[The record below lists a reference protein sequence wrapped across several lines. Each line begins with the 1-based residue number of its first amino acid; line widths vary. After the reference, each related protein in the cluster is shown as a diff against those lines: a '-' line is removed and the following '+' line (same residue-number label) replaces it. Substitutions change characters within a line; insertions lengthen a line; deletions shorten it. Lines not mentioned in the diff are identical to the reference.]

1 MELPLRATA
10 VFFFLWALTRAL
22 GKRELAQMSAFE
34 LVLLIVL
41 GDLIQQGVTQEDY
54 SVTGA
59 FLAAGTIG
67 FWVLVFSY
75 ASFRFPRTR
84 RALEGE
90 PVLVVRGGEPLY
102 DAMRLERLTLD
113 EVLEE
118 ARHQGIRDLAEV
130 DVGVVEPD
138 GRFSFLRADG
148 GRHRAEDERVAE

>member
-22 GKRELAQMSAFE
+22 GKRELAEMNAFE

-59 FLAAGTIG
+59 LLAAGTIG

-75 ASFRFPRTR
+75 LSFKFPRSR

-90 PVLVVRGGEPLY
+90 PLLVVRNGEPLY
-102 DAMRLERLTLD
+102 DAMRLERLTL
-113 EVLEE
+113 EEIEEE
-118 ARHQGIRDLAEV
+118 ARMQGLKDLSEV
-130 DVGVVEPD
+130 EVGIMEPD
-138 GRFSFLRADG
+138 GKFSFLKTNGEQHQPDEKHA
-148 GRHRAEDERVAE
+148 AE

>member
-1 MELPLRATA
+1 MEIVLRATA

-59 FLAAGTIG
+59 FLASGTIG
-67 FWVLVFSY
+67 FWVLVFAY
-75 ASFRFPRTR
+75 ISFRYEGTR
-84 RALEGE
+84 RVIEGE
-90 PVLVVRGGEPLY
+90 PVLIVRRGEPLLEP
-102 DAMRLERLTLD
+102 MRLERLTID

-118 ARHQGIRDLAEV
+118 ARQQGIDDLSQVEV
-130 DVGVVEPD
+130 GIVEPD
-138 GRFSFLRADG
+138 GKFSFIKVDG
-148 GRHRAEDERVAE
+148 EQHQPDEQQTT

>member
-1 MELPLRATA
+1 MELPLRASA

-22 GKRELAQMSAFE
+22 GRRELAEMSAFE
-34 LVLLIVL
+34 LVLLIVV

-67 FWVLVFSY
+67 FWVVLFSY
-75 ASFRFPRTR
+75 LSFRFPRTR

-118 ARHQGIRDLAEV
+118 ARLQGIKDLAEV
-130 DVGVVEPD
+130 DVGIVESD
-138 GRFSFLRADG
+138 GKFSFVKVDG
-148 GRHRAEDERVAE
+148 EQHQPDEKQAVE